1 MLISARQ
8 GLINDRTALVNRT
21 RAFLLE
27 RGFVLPLGI
36 AALQN
41 RLPELLDDGANS
53 LTLVTRTLIRE
64 LQAQIRSQ
72 TEKIGEIDAMMK
84 MLVRSNE
91 TGRRLQTVPGVGP
104 LIAAALISVIGDPK
118 RFGSGRD
125 MAAFLGLVP
134 SQHTSGDKVRL
145 GRVTKRGDSGL
156 RSLLVQGA
164 QAALRAA
171 ELSGSGKMK
180 DGKLR
185 TWLLDLLKRKDTRN
199 KAVVALA
206 NKMAR
211 MAWAIWKNDTVYTA
225 AA

>member
-72 TEKIGEIDAMMK
+72 TEKIGEIDAIVNRK
-84 MLVRSNE
+84 
-91 TGRRLQTVPGVGP
+91 
-104 LIAAALISVIGDPK
+104 I
-118 RFGSGRD
+118 
-125 MAAFLGLVP
+125 
-134 SQHTSGDKVRL
+134 
-145 GRVTKRGDSGL
+145 
-156 RSLLVQGA
+156 
-164 QAALRAA
+164 
-171 ELSGSGKMK
+171 
-180 DGKLR
+180 
-185 TWLLDLLKRKDTRN
+185 DLTL
-199 KAVVALA
+199 
-206 NKMAR
+206 
-211 MAWAIWKNDTVYTA
+211 Y
-225 AA
+225 